1 MRPRLKGRFTRFY
14 VHRLST
20 SRRFSSSTG
29 STHRRTH
36 FSEPSRER
44 LHAIRSEISLSARRR
59 DDVSSSPGRV
69 RALLR
74 GTLLESS
81 LSDVGERPSSFD
93 VLLAS
98 LSFGCLS
105 TFSSHSLS
113 ISSTLV
119 FSLLS
124 RSLLFS
130 CTMTMMML
138 LPPSPPPHR
147 PHVRFLTINRLDGQ
161 RIARKESGIRSSD
174 LAIKFAPGDRR
185 GAHRPRKNASD
196 SRGASSTR
204 QILCCRSHAAGRRS
218 SDGWQ

>member
-1 MRPRLKGRFTRFY
+1 MSAYTPSALKYRSPPDVATTSPRLPAACERYSGELF
-14 VHRLST
+14 
-20 SRRFSSSTG
+20 SR
-29 STHRRTH
+29 
-36 FSEPSRER
+36 
-44 LHAIRSEISLSARRR
+44 
-59 DDVSSSPGRV
+59 V
-69 RALLR
+69 
-74 GTLLESS
+74 

-119 FSLLS
+119 LSLLS

-138 LPPSPPPHR
+138 LPPPHR